1 MKKISINSNFTI
13 FEDIDDLPAKI
24 QELVLSAKNIR
35 KNAYSKYSNFS
46 VGVSILLEDDTIVDG
61 SNQENAAYPS
71 GLCAERTAIFY
82 ANSNYPHL
90 KIKCLVIVAGSN
102 LKSNS
107 TPIAPCGACRQV
119 IAEYE
124 NKQNSEIELYFM
136 GETGKI
142 IHSKSIENL
151 LPFKFDS
158 SFL

>member
-1 MKKISINSNFTI
+1 MKNISINSNFTI
-13 FEDIDDLPAKI
+13 FEDIGDLPAKI
-24 QELVLSAKNIR
+24 QDLVVSAKNVRR
-35 KNAYSKYSNFS
+35 KAYSKYSNFS
-46 VGVSILLEDDTIVDG
+46 VGVSILLEDGTVVDG

-82 ANSNYPHL
+82 ANSTYPNL
-90 KIKCLVIVAGSN
+90 QIKCLVIVAGSN
-102 LKSNS
+102 LKTNS

-142 IHSKSIENL
+142 MYSNSIVNL

>member
-35 KNAYSKYSNFS
+35 RKAYSKYSNFS

>member
-24 QELVLSAKNIR
+24 QELILSAKNIR

-46 VGVSILLEDDTIVDG
+46 VGVSILLEDDTVVDG

>member
-13 FEDIDDLPAKI
+13 FEDIDYLPAKI

>member
-13 FEDIDDLPAKI
+13 FEDIDYLPAKI

-142 IHSKSIENL
+142 IRSKSIENL